1 MPSTDSLSAVR
12 RRQPA
17 EIRSLMRA
25 DQPALPPSTR
35 PQMQSPGASPSC
47 WRPMD
52 PDPMEM
58 EPDAMAGD
66 ILSTR
71 VLSYESRPVLQT
83 PTSSGASQQQY
94 DNLLDKILDG
104 DDMECLKD
112 RNPAL
117 WMRASDGD
125 EYTGPS
131 SGISTVSDLGLNWV
145 RDNVAESDVLCE
157 TIQDIRNG
165 ILSHIRQPKCIPQD
179 LPLALLTP
187 SSSASTRD
195 ISQELPPAQAMAYV
209 EAYFSTV
216 QVLFPVLD
224 RDVFLAQLAA
234 VRAGQAPAS
243 TYSWQAL
250 YNAVLAS
257 GCRATLSEETAEA
270 FKTSGREAWS
280 YFQKAL
286 SFESR
291 ILHGATDL
299 MAIQAVAVMTIFAQG
314 LSSPQQLEYTLS
326 SIASRLAQSLALN
339 RHPPPEWDLTE
350 SEKRERN
357 RVFWVIYCLDK
368 MIGLRCGRPCVI
380 YDKEVSCCFPRG
392 VRVIQ
397 RGDDAYPM
405 APGGCPPF
413 DFFLCFTKL
422 SRIGGNVSRML
433 YSATA
438 LYTPS
443 SRLVLR
449 LNGLLEDL
457 QAWVH
462 SIPDDIRP
470 GKHLNRMPDTQGLS
484 RDQIVVLHASY
495 YYVLCAIYRRF
506 TPIFTQDSKS
516 LEHLIDSKSHVSHIE
531 AARCI
536 ALLTKHLDF
545 ESFSPAWY
553 VSNLSDIQYPMLAPT
568 RFVYWSFRLTL

>member
-17 EIRSLMRA
+17 ETRSLMRA
-25 DQPALPPSTR
+25 DQPPSTR
-35 PQMQSPGASPSC
+35 PQMQSRGANPSC
-47 WRPMD
+47 WRSMD
-52 PDPMEM
+52 PEPMEM

-71 VLSYESRPVLQT
+71 VSYELRPGLQT

-94 DNLLDKILDG
+94 DNLLDTILDG
-104 DDMECLKD
+104 DDMECLKN
-112 RNPAL
+112 RQPAL

-145 RDNVAESDVLCE
+145 RQNVAESDVLCE

-165 ILSHIRQPKCIPQD
+165 IISHIRQPKCIPQD
-179 LPLALLTP
+179 LPLALLQTP
-187 SSSASTRD
+187 SSATSTRD
-195 ISQELPPAQAMAYV
+195 TSRELPPAQAMAYV

-216 QVLFPVLD
+216 QVIFPVLD
-224 RDVFLAQLAA
+224 RDAFLAQLAA
-234 VRAGQAPAS
+234 ARAGQAPAS

-250 YNAVLAS
+250 YNAVLAC

-270 FKTSGREAWS
+270 FKTSGREAWH
-280 YFQKAL
+280 YFQNAL

-299 MAIQAVAVMTIFAQG
+299 IAIQAVAVMTIFAQG
-314 LSSPQQLEYTLS
+314 LSSPQRLEYTLS

-380 YDKEVSCCFPRG
+380 YDEEVSCCFPRG

-397 RGDDAYPM
+397 RGNDEEVKGSA
-405 APGGCPPF
+405 PF

-449 LNGLLEDL
+449 LNGLLGDL

-462 SIPDDIRP
+462 SIPDGIRP
-470 GKHLNRMPDTQGLS
+470 GKHLNRMPDTHGLS
-484 RDQIVVLHASY
+484 RDQIVVLHTSY

-506 TPIFTQDSKS
+506 TPIFAQDSKS

-553 VSNLSDIQYPMLAPT
+553 VFKPL
-568 RFVYWSFRLTL
+568 